1 MNMQQVVQSKPS
13 SNGFA
18 RRRGER
24 DLGTR
29 LQIVTGA
36 SVGGKV
42 GIFEGPSRDRLVY
55 MTTCLIGQPVEVQLK
70 DGSIYSGIFHAGLVH
85 PSTADREFGVILK
98 MACLTKD
105 GSSRWPRAE
114 LVNKPPT
121 KTFIIPGKELVQ
133 VLAKDVTV
141 STDGFSNDLQHEKH
155 QEILLDSYISHSR
168 LVDVERELGR
178 WVPDNDDPQCPELD
192 DIFDG
197 PWNRLL
203 KGWDQFET
211 NETLFG
217 VKSTFDEELYTT
229 KLERG
234 PQMRELEKEALRI
247 AREIEDEETHD
258 LHLAEERGIS
268 FHDKFDIDEETRFSS
283 VDRGRRDDDSGY
295 EENEDRSLDSC
306 NIETFGISSAPVVKR
321 NTSLIHWKNS
331 DEAQLLPSS
340 SLLDEANSSQS
351 NDGAKSCHT
360 GSFDQSSQLAS
371 ELTSRSFSIS
381 ECENRIEDN
390 PRSAHGA
397 EDISK
402 ELIQEQMVQDAQW
415 SKLVDSQSSLIRNKD
430 GLDNGALSSTATAY
444 SPPSHVSL
452 TGRERISTPVE
463 LSEVAV
469 STKVPSEAQSNAC
482 GRPGSS
488 ASSSSGFVSAANAS
502 SGLGLSPSSSMGS
515 LSSEK
520 STLNPHAKEFRLNP
534 NAKSFMP
541 SQISV
546 RPASPV
552 SDGSFYYPSGV
563 SAVPHMPGMPM
574 GVGIGPSFSGHQ
586 PVFFDPQAASMQT
599 PQAYFPPTGHQFGQQ
614 MLLGHPRQVLYMPSY
629 QPYTA
634 LIIDHGP
641 ALYQVDGHEPS
652 FLPLVHKEGSV
663 LYDNSS

>member
-1 MNMQQVVQSKPS
+1 MNMQQAVQSKPS

-24 DLGTR
+24 DVGPR
-29 LQIVTGA
+29 LESKSGKSNTNRLNNTGA
-36 SVGGKV
+36 PAGGRVGN
-42 GIFEGPSRDRLVY
+42 FEGHSHDRLVY
-55 MTTCLIGQPVEVQLK
+55 MTTCLIGQPVQVQLK

-105 GSSRWPRAE
+105 GSSRWQRAE

-133 VLAKDVTV
+133 VVAKDVPV
-141 STDGFSNDLQHEKH
+141 SADAFSNDLLHEKH
-155 QEILLDSYISHSR
+155 QEILLDSSISHSR
-168 LVDVERELGR
+168 FVDVERELER

-192 DIFDG
+192 DIFGG
-197 PWNRLL
+197 PWNR
-203 KGWDQFET
+203 GWNQFET

-247 AREIEDEETHD
+247 AREIEGEETHD
-258 LHLAEERGIS
+258 LHLAEERGTS

-283 VDRGRRDDDSGY
+283 VYRGSGVDDSGY
-295 EENEDRSLDSC
+295 EENEDRLLDSC
-306 NIETFGISSAPVVKR
+306 NIETFGTSSAPVVKM
-321 NTSLIHWKNS
+321 NADLIHRKNS
-331 DEAQLLPSS
+331 DETQLLPSS
-340 SLLDEANSSQS
+340 SLLDEANFSQS
-351 NDGAKSCHT
+351 NDGAIYCPT
-360 GSFDQSSQLAS
+360 GSFDQSSHVAS
-371 ELTSRSFSIS
+371 ELTSSSFSIS

-390 PRSAHGA
+390 PRSGHQG
-397 EDISK
+397 ENISK
-402 ELIQEQMVQDAQW
+402 EHIQEQMVLQDAQW
-415 SKLVDSQSSLIRNKD
+415 SKLEDSQSSLIRKKD
-430 GLDNGALSSTATAY
+430 GLDKGALSSTATAY

-452 TGRERISTPVE
+452 TGHERTVSPVE

-469 STKVPSEAQSNAC
+469 STKVHSEAQLGNAS

-488 ASSSSGFVSAANAS
+488 ASSSSGFLSAAKAS
-502 SGLGLSPSSSMGS
+502 SGLGVSPSSSMGS
-515 LSSEK
+515 LSSER
-520 STLNPHAKEFRLNP
+520 STLNPHAKEFKLNP
-534 NAKSFMP
+534 NAKSFTP
-541 SQISV
+541 CQTSV

-563 SAVPHMPGMPM
+563 SAVPHMPGVPM
-574 GVGIGPSFSGHQ
+574 GVGIGPPFSVHQ
-586 PVFFDPQAASMQT
+586 PVLFNPQVAPMQT

-629 QPYTA
+629 QQEMPYKGR
-634 LIIDHGP
+634 D
-641 ALYQVDGHEPS
+641 
-652 FLPLVHKEGSV
+652 F
-663 LYDNSS
+663 